1 MKDETQG
8 TFHQQS
14 EATTPEDKKLITVLT
29 RLYAK
34 TKADVVEWEPSEDAN
49 IFGVK
54 FCNSLDFAR
63 VHSGNADPCGVV
75 RNSPSRTAD
84 GAVIQEMDSSTAR
97 DNGFADMSDLFYRAR
112 RHAVDLDGA
121 LDDLLKELDEFRS
134 EEVEGLAAG
143 P

>member
-1 MKDETQG
+1 M
-8 TFHQQS
+8 
-14 EATTPEDKKLITVLT
+14 TPEDKKLITVLT

-54 FCNSLDFAR
+54 FSDYTISL
-63 VHSGNADPCGVV
+63 V
-75 RNSPSRTAD
+75 RILATPTHAEWFNLTIANAD

-121 LDDLLKELDEFRS
+121 LDDLLKELDELS
-134 EEVEGLAAG
+134 SDKS
-143 P
+143 